1 MDAERKNLIEKYA
14 EEIENL
20 PTLPH
25 IVIQIMDKIHAPEP
39 NIDELADLV
48 MSDQVLTTRMLRLV
62 NSVFWGLNRTVN
74 SVKEALIYLGLREM
88 SNLIYSVSLTNSF
101 EINTIHIKRVRFWE
115 HSFGCALYSRL
126 IAQKI
131 GHPDAEMAYLAG
143 LLHDLGEAIFAMS
156 FPDAFEEIIQRV
168 ACEGKTFCEAEQGI
182 LRIDHAAFGA
192 WLLEKWGVP
201 ERLCRIVAKHH
212 QIEEVGDDQSLS
224 AVMRLA
230 DLICQFQR
238 LDFGYL
244 EGEPINVEIPLMWK
258 KIQSYY
264 PEMAREDMADLL
276 EEFRDQEDA
285 VKETVRSVY
294 GAMED
299 AEATVV

>member
-1 MDAERKNLIEKYA
+1 MESEKYA
-14 EEIENL
+14 GEIENL

-62 NSVFWGLNRTVN
+62 NSVFWGLNRTVD
-74 SVKEALIYLGLREM
+74 SVKEALIYLGLREI

-101 EINTIHIKRVRFWE
+101 EINTLHIKRVRFWE
-115 HSFGCALYSRL
+115 HSFGCALYSRI
-126 IAQKI
+126 IAQKV
-131 GHPDAEMAYLAG
+131 GHPDTEMAYLAG

-156 FPDAFEEIIQRV
+156 FPKAFEELLEKV
-168 ACEGKTFCEAEQGI
+168 ACDGKTFCEAEVEVLG
-182 LRIDHAAFGA
+182 IDHAAFGA
-192 WLLEKWGVP
+192 WMLEKWGVP
-201 ERLCRIVAKHH
+201 ERLCRIVSKHH
-212 QIEEVGDDQSLS
+212 HIEDLEDEQSLG

-244 EGEPINVEIPLMWK
+244 EGEPINTEIPKMWK
-258 KIQSYY
+258 KIVSYY
-264 PEMAREDMADLL
+264 PGMAREDMAGLL
-276 EEFRDQEDA
+276 EEFREQE
-285 VKETVRSVY
+285 ETVKQIVQSVY
-294 GAMED
+294 SSVEN